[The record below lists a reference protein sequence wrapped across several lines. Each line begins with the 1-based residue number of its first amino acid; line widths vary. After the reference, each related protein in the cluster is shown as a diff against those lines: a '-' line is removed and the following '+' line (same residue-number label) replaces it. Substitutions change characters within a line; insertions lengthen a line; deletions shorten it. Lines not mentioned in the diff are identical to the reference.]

1 MNCYSNL
8 KIYYVIN
15 ILKKSCYILKTSYA
29 QDLYIFSFIVI
40 LPNRF

>member
-15 ILKKSCYILKTSYA
+15 ILKKSCYILKASYA
-29 QDLYIFSFIVI
+29 QYLYIFGYVIV
-40 LPNRF
+40 LPNCF